1 MRPLTAADPESV
13 GGHRLLAR
21 IGAGGMGVVYLGRS
35 DGGALA
41 AVKVIRAEH
50 AADPGFRAR
59 FRREAAAAARVD
71 GRWTTP
77 VTAADPEAAG
87 PWIATAFVPGPSLAE
102 TVGGYGPLPPA
113 TVRAL
118 GARLA
123 DALAA
128 VHAAGLVHRDVKPG
142 NVLLALDGPR
152 LIDFGIARASGATA
166 LTASDVIVGTPGYLS
181 PEQARARAEE
191 VGPPSDVFS
200 LGCLLGYAASGR
212 PPFGSGG
219 AVGALYRT
227 IHEAPDLDGVPDDAL
242 RTLIAR
248 CLAKDPADRP
258 TVAQLRADLGGSGSG
273 TDDWLPPGLPAM
285 IAERSAQVL
294 NLPEPERP
302 APTEPASQQ
311 PGPPERSVS
320 GRRRLLLLGAST
332 VGVLAAGGGG
342 AWLVGRRSGAGASGP
357 RPTRTVAVQADLT
370 GPGKALGTA
379 VVRGVRLAAEQH
391 NARADRRYDL
401 ALTVLDDRGEAD
413 RAKELAKRLVA
424 AGTACAVVGPTSDA
438 TALAV
443 RDIYNGALVPMVTA
457 WAGAYS
463 LYGMNSVTEP
473 AVFQVRPPDYAMAP
487 PLVHYLGKVSRATRT
502 ALIDDRAT
510 PDYSWQLAQA
520 LTRPL
525 SSAGSVRTYTVAA
538 DADDFASVAAQAAR
552 AQAVVYCGSSPRRAA
567 ACARALRS
575 AGFTGTPAASE
586 PVLGPGFLDAA
597 GAAAEDW
604 VFATTFVDPAR
615 MKSAAGFVTSFR
627 RRYGVQEAGRGA
639 AEAYDAAGLLAKALT
654 GMGTGQLDTGSL
666 AHRLR
671 ALKYHG
677 VTRTF
682 AFRADTGAA
691 QVTTGLFLWRVANG
705 VPWFLGQYE
714 EVRAGSGSGA
724 GSGGKA

>member
-13 GGHRLLAR
+13 GGYRLLAR
-21 IGAGGMGVVYLGRS
+21 IGMGGMGVVYLGRS
-35 DGGALA
+35 AGGALA

-71 GRWTTP
+71 DRWTTP
-77 VTAADPEAAG
+77 VTAADPEAPA

-102 TVGGYGPLPPA
+102 TVGGYGPLPPD

-181 PEQARARAEE
+181 PEQARAREEE
-191 VGPPSDVFS
+191 VGAPSDVFS
-200 LGCLLGYAASGR
+200 LGCLLAYAASGR
-212 PPFGSGG
+212 PPFGGGG
-219 AVGALYRT
+219 AAGALYRT
-227 IHEAPDLDGVPDDAL
+227 IHEPPDLDDVPDDAL

-248 CLAKDPADRP
+248 CLAKAPADRP
-258 TVAQLRADLGGSGSG
+258 TVPRLRADLGGSGSDA
-273 TDDWLPPGLPAM
+273 DDWLPPGLPAV

-302 APTEPASQQ
+302 APPEVAPREPAAQ
-311 PGPPERSVS
+311 ERPAC

-332 VGVLAAGGGG
+332 AGVLAVGGG
-342 AWLVGRRSGAGASGP
+342 AAWLAGRRAGAGADGP
-357 RPTRTVAVQADLT
+357 RPTRTVAVHADLT
-370 GPGKALGTA
+370 GPGKALGSA
-379 VVRGVRLAAEQH
+379 VERGVRLAAEQH

-401 ALTVLDDRGEAD
+401 AVTALDDRGETD

-424 AGTACAVVGPTSDA
+424 AGETGAVVGPTSDA

-443 RDIYNGALVPMVTA
+443 RDTYNGALVPMLTA
-457 WAGAYS
+457 WAGAYT

-473 AVFQVRPPDYAMAP
+473 AVFQVRAPDYAMGP
-487 PLVHYLGKVSRATRT
+487 PLVHYLSTVSRATRT

-510 PDYSWQLAQA
+510 AEYSWQIVQA
-520 LTRPL
+520 LTPPL
-525 SSAGSVRTYTVAA
+525 SSAGSVSTYPVAA
-538 DADDFASVAAQAAR
+538 ETDDFGPVAAQAAR
-552 AQAVVYCGSSPRRAA
+552 SQAVVYCGSSPRRAA
-567 ACARALRS
+567 TCARALRA
-575 AGFTGTPAASE
+575 AGFTGTPAATE
-586 PVLGPGFLDAA
+586 PVLGAGDPGFLDAA
-597 GAAAEDW
+597 GAAAEGW
-604 VFATTFVDPAR
+604 VVATTFVDPAR
-615 MKSAAGFVTSFR
+615 MKSAAGFVSSFR
-627 RRYGVQEAGRGA
+627 RRYGVQEVGRGA
-639 AEAYDAAGLLAKALT
+639 AEAYDVAGLLVAALT
-654 GMGTGQLDTGSL
+654 AMGTGQLDTGSL

-677 VTRTF
+677 VTRAF
-682 AFRADTGAA
+682 AFSSDTGAV
-691 QVTTGLFLWRVANG
+691 QVTPGLFLWRVTNG
-705 VPWFLGQYE
+705 APRFLGQYE
-714 EVRAGSGSGA
+714 EVQADTGDGS
-724 GSGGKA
+724 